1 MGKIRVLPDQLINQ
15 IAAGEI
21 VERPASVVK
30 ELVENSLDAGAARI
44 EAEIDGGGRTR
55 ITVRDD
61 GEGMTRDD
69 ALLAFE
75 HHATS
80 KLRDADDLEHV
91 ATLGFRGEALPSI
104 AAVSRLTL
112 RTATAATAGGPAGT
126 LVEIHG
132 GTVRAV
138 KDISW
143 ARGTEIEVADLFFNL
158 PARRKF
164 LKTEATEASH
174 VGRLFTHYA
183 LAWPDRHFRLFSNG
197 RSSIDAPPVQDL
209 AGRIHQL
216 FGGEFVDGMVPFDA
230 AESGIRLRGFIAKP
244 HQRRSSTEA
253 QYFFVNGR
261 MVRDRMLSG
270 ALYYAYRNLIPGG
283 TYPAAILFLELPCE
297 EIDVNVHPA
306 KTEVRFRHVFPVQ
319 AFIRRTLEA
328 ALHESRAFA
337 RLLDETDP
345 ARSQSGAE
353 SPYLPP
359 VTNPETSEEFIQRVR
374 DRLDGFG
381 DRGLPASARRL
392 FPPSSTAMDDPLI
405 RTSLP
410 VQEGADLLFP
420 PPPIPGAAADAT
432 GWRVLGQ
439 WRESFIVAAGRD
451 ELVIVDQHVAHERVL
466 FEAYLRQLEAGDVP
480 RQRLLLPIPIEL
492 PPAQRLRLEELP
504 AHFAAAGFEIEP
516 FGSGSILVKAVPALA
531 AACEID
537 LLILDILDR
546 VGDQPPEFTLA
557 DVRHRAAA
565 ALSCR
570 AAVKIN
576 TPLALPVMERLIDA
590 LMAAADPTTCP
601 HGRPVVLRLHVR
613 DLEKGFKRT

>member
-1 MGKIRVLPDQLINQ
+1 MGKIRVLPDRLINQ

-30 ELVENSLDAGAARI
+30 ELVENSLDAGAKRI
-44 EAEIDGGGRTR
+44 EAEIDGGGKAR

-61 GEGMTRDD
+61 GEGMSRDD

-80 KLRDADDLEHV
+80 KLRDAGDLERI

-112 RTATAATAGGPAGT
+112 RTIAAAAASQAGT
-126 LVEIHG
+126 QVEIHG
-132 GTVRAV
+132 GAVRAV
-138 KDISW
+138 KDIPW
-143 ARGTEIEVADLFFNL
+143 ARGTEIAVADLFFNL

-164 LKTEATEASH
+164 LKTDATEASH
-174 VGRLFTHYA
+174 AGRLFTHYA
-183 LAWPDRHFRLFSNG
+183 LAWPDRHFSLVSNG
-197 RSSIDAPPVQDL
+197 RPSIDAPPVQDL
-209 AGRIHQL
+209 PGRIHQL
-216 FGGEFVDGMVPFDA
+216 FGEEFMAGLVPFDA
-230 AESGIRLRGFIAKP
+230 SEPGLRFRGFVAKP
-244 HQRRSSTEA
+244 HQRRASTEA

-261 MVRDRMLSG
+261 MVRDRLLSG

-306 KTEVRFRHVFPVQ
+306 KTEIRFRHVFPVQ
-319 AFIRRTLEA
+319 AFLRRTLESA
-328 ALHESRAFA
+328 FHESRAFA
-337 RLLDETDP
+337 RLLDETGPDRAESAP
-345 ARSQSGAE
+345 E
-353 SPYLPP
+353 SPYPPAIPLPGSGESY
-359 VTNPETSEEFIQRVR
+359 VQSVR
-374 DRLDGFG
+374 DRLEEFG
-381 DRGLPASARRL
+381 DRRPPASAGRL
-392 FPPSSTAMDDPLI
+392 FAPPAPSADDPLAAMG
-405 RTSLP
+405 LAGE
-410 VQEGADLLFP
+410 EGIGL
-420 PPPIPGAAADAT
+420 PIPALPGPVAPASAS

-439 WRESFIVAAGRD
+439 WRESFIVAAGRE
-451 ELVIVDQHVAHERVL
+451 ELVIIDQHVAHERVL
-466 FEAYLRQLEAGDVP
+466 FEAYLRQLEDGAVP

-516 FGSGSILVKAVPALA
+516 FGSGSLLVKAVPALA
-531 AACEID
+531 AACEIE

-546 VGDQPPEFTLA
+546 VGDQPPVFTLA

-576 TPLALPVMERLIDA
+576 TPLALPAMERLVDT
-590 LMAAADPTTCP
+590 LLAAEDPTTCP
-601 HGRPVVLRLHVR
+601 HGRPVVLRLNVR

>member
-44 EAEIDGGGRTR
+44 DASIEGGGRAR

-80 KLRDADDLEHV
+80 KLRAADDLERI

-112 RTATAATAGGPAGT
+112 RTGTAAAADDQAGT

-132 GTVRAV
+132 GAVRAV
-138 KDISW
+138 KDIPW
-143 ARGTEIEVADLFFNL
+143 ARGTEIEVAELFYNL

-183 LAWPDRHFRLFSNG
+183 LAWPDRHFSLLSNG
-197 RSSIDAPPVQDL
+197 RPSIDAPPVQDL

-216 FGGEFVDGMVPFDA
+216 FGEEFVEGLVPFDA
-230 AESGIRLRGFIAKP
+230 AESGIRFRGFIAKP
-244 HQRRSSTEA
+244 HQRRASTEA

-261 MVRDRMLSG
+261 MVRDRLLSG

-283 TYPAAILFLELPCE
+283 TYPAAILFLDLPPE

-319 AFIRRTLEA
+319 AFIRRTLES
-328 ALHESRAFA
+328 ALQGSRAFA
-337 RLLDETDP
+337 RLLDEADP
-345 ARSQSGAE
+345 ARSQTGSE

-359 VTNPETSEEFIQRVR
+359 VANPETSEEFILRVR

-381 DRGLPASARRL
+381 DRGLPVPAGRL
-392 FPPSSTAMDDPLI
+392 FPPPAPPEDDPLA
-405 RTSLP
+405 RMGLP
-410 VQEGADLLFP
+410 GEETEVP
-420 PPPIPGAAADAT
+420 SIPLPAPAGGPAAT
-432 GWRVLGQ
+432 EWRVLGQ
-439 WRESFIVAAGRD
+439 WRESFIVAAGRE

-466 FEAYLRQLEAGDVP
+466 FEAYLRQLKAGDIP

-492 PPAQRLRLEELP
+492 PPAQRLHLEELP
-504 AHFAAAGFEIEP
+504 ARFAAAGFEIEP

-546 VGDQPPEFTLA
+546 TGDQPPEFTLA

-576 TPLALPVMERLIDA
+576 TPLTLPAMERLIDA
-590 LMAAADPTTCP
+590 LMAAEDPTTCP

-613 DLEKGFKRT
+613 DLEKGFKRI

>member
-30 ELVENSLDAGAARI
+30 ELVENSLDAGAMRI
-44 EAEIDGGGRTR
+44 DAAIEGGGRAR
-55 ITVRDD
+55 IAVRDD

-80 KLRDADDLEHV
+80 KLRAADDLERI

-112 RTATAATAGGPAGT
+112 RTATAAAGDGQAGT

-138 KDISW
+138 KDIPW

-183 LAWPDRHFRLFSNG
+183 LAWPDRHFSLLSNG
-197 RSSIDAPPVQDL
+197 RTTIDAPPVQDL
-209 AGRIHQL
+209 TGRIHQL
-216 FGGEFVDGMVPFDA
+216 FGEEFVDGLVPFDTS
-230 AESGIRLRGFIAKP
+230 ESAIRFRGFVAKP
-244 HQRRSSTEA
+244 HQRRASTEA

-261 MVRDRMLSG
+261 MVRDRLLSG

-283 TYPAAILFLELPCE
+283 TYPAAILFLELPPE

-306 KTEVRFRHVFPVQ
+306 KTEIRFRNVFPVQ
-319 AFIRRTLEA
+319 AFLRRTLES
-328 ALHESRAFA
+328 ALQGSRAFA
-337 RLLDETDP
+337 RLVDETGVGPSQP
-345 ARSQSGAE
+345 AAE
-353 SPYLPP
+353 SPYPPAIPLPDSSGAY
-359 VTNPETSEEFIQRVR
+359 VQRVR
-374 DRLDGFG
+374 DRLEEFG
-381 DRGLPASARRL
+381 DRQTPATAGRL
-392 FPPSSTAMDDPLI
+392 FPAAPPPDDPLA
-405 RTSLP
+405 RMGLP
-410 VQEGADLLFP
+410 PEEGIGL
-420 PPPIPGAAADAT
+420 PIPVPPAAEASAAAP

-439 WRESFIVAAGRD
+439 WRESFIIAAGRE

-570 AAVKIN
+570 AAVKIH
-576 TPLALPVMERLIDA
+576 TPLALPAMERLIDT
-590 LMAAADPTTCP
+590 LMAAEDPTTCP
-601 HGRPVVLRLHVR
+601 HGRPIVLRLHVR